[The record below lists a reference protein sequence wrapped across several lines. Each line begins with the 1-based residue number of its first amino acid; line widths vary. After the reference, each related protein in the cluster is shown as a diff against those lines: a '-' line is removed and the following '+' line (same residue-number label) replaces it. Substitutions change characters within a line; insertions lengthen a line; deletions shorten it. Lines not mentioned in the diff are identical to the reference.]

1 MKEIKCPICNKRISN
16 DVLTV
21 KLHTEEHIVEEIKKG
36 HPEWIEKDG
45 VCPVCL
51 THYKD
56 LFRKK
61 IDSLQK
67 KKR

>member
-1 MKEIKCPICNKRISN
+1 MKEIKCPICNKRISS

-21 KLHTEEHIVEEIKKG
+21 KLHTEEHIVEEVKKN

-45 VCPVCL
+45 VCPICL
-51 THYKD
+51 EHYKK

-61 IDSLQK
+61 IDSHQK